1 MMVGS
6 TTMEDESDYRQES
19 DGRAQRWLTVA
30 DVAEHLEINAQTARR
45 MMRRGD
51 IPAHKIGGEY
61 KVWKEEYAEWLEAQ
75 RVRPEG

>member
-6 TTMEDESDYRQES
+6 TMEDELRYKQER

-61 KVWKEEYAEWLEAQ
+61 KVRVEEYAEWLEQQ
-75 RVRPEG
+75 RVRPES